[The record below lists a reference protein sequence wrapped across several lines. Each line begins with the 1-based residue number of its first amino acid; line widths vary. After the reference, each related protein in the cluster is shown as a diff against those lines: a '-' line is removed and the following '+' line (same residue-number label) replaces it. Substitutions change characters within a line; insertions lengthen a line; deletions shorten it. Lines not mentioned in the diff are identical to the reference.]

1 MIRAGCIHYL
11 LRSFFFYPQASES
24 PHKGSISILRLPI
37 GQFPTPLF
45 ISLFPLQSKL
55 VRKMAAH
62 ESGDLER
69 RAIGPP
75 LGSGEGILKQKDA
88 RSFKAGH
95 QLVRHLER
103 FNRVM
108 WKLHDYLLSNERQT
122 HRREKHNTKGAR

>member
-1 MIRAGCIHYL
+1 MSAETFCDPRGLHPLSAA
-11 LRSFFFYPQASES
+11 SPPFPPPFFSFYPQASES
-24 PHKGSISILRLPI
+24 PHKGSISILRVPI

-88 RSFKAGH
+88 RSSKAGH

-103 FNRVM
+103 FKRVM
-108 WKLHDYLLSNERQT
+108 
-122 HRREKHNTKGAR
+122 